1 LSSVANEGNIDKCKK
16 AAVTE
21 FEEKIS
27 DAKPTKGKGRR
38 SSNRKRKMSKKKKEF
53 KDEDSNDAGNSNRQ
67 R

>member
-1 LSSVANEGNIDKCKK
+1 LSSVANEENIDECKK

-27 DAKPTKGKGRR
+27 DAKPTKGKRR
-38 SSNRKRKMSKKKKEF
+38 RCSNRKRKMSKKKLQ
-53 KDEDSNDAGNSNRQ
+53 DEDSNDAGNSNRQ